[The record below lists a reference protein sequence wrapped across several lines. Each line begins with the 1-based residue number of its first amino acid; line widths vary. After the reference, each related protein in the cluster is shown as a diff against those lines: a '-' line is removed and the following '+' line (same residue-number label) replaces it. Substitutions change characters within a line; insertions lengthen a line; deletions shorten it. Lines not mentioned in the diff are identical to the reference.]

1 MKTRMLLAAF
11 AAASFAFAAPAAAQK
26 TLKYAHFQPAKEDQP
41 KHAAALAFKEHV
53 ERATNGSI
61 KVEIFPAGQFGKDQ
75 PTMEAVKMGT
85 LEMAVAHDGAI
96 ATVYRPAGVL
106 GIPFL
111 YENHEHAW
119 RVYDSDWLKGF
130 SDDMV
135 KKQGIRLL
143 GLADNGVR
151 HFTNSLRPIKS
162 PADMQGMKIRIQPSP
177 VFKILVESLGAS
189 PSAIPW
195 AELPA
200 ALQQKVVDGQENG
213 VTNILAASLYQHQKY
228 VTLDGHV
235 WSVHGYLINERF
247 YQGLTPTERAAV
259 DEGTKKA
266 IAIHRKMTAD
276 QDRNARPHPGETR
289 HAGHRVDAGAGRR
302 VPQALATAGSVLG
315 REGDR
320 QGVRR
325 QPVPGD
331 REDHQTVSDGSQPA
345 REREQAMTRDEI
357 VARLPAQRVLPVLRL
372 SGAQETLDA
381 VGCLHEAGFR
391 VFEITMTTPGAEA
404 LVGRIVRERPDSLV
418 GAGTVVDVPSADACL
433 AQGAAFLVTPY
444 PVRGVAARCRAMQR
458 AALIGAFTPA
468 EVAVALEEGA
478 DFVKVFPAS
487 TGGPAHVAALKSIF
501 PDIRL
506 CPTGGIDHERIAAY
520 LKAGAAMVGAGSR
533 LVDRDALARADRDA
547 VVANARRYLQLGA

>member
-1 MKTRMLLAAF
+1 MKTRMLFAALAA
-11 AAASFAFAAPAAAQK
+11 ATLAFATPASAQK

-61 KVEIFPAGQFGKDQ
+61 KVEIYPAGQFGKDQ
-75 PTMEAVKMGT
+75 PTMEAVKLGT

-96 ATVYRPAGVL
+96 ATVHKPIGVL

-151 HFTNSLRPIKS
+151 HFTNSLRPIRT
-162 PADMQGMKIRIQPSP
+162 PDDMKGMKIRIQPSP

-266 IAIHRKMTAD
+266 IAIHRKMTAE
-276 QDRNARPHPGETR
+276 QDRNAKPILAKLGMEVTELTPAQVGEFR
-289 HAGHRVDAGAGRR
+289 K
-302 VPQALATAGSVLG
+302 L
-315 REGDR
+315 
-320 QGVRR
+320 
-325 QPVPGD
+325 
-331 REDHQTVSDGSQPA
+331 SQP
-345 REREQAMTRDEI
+345 
-357 VARLPAQRVLPVLRL
+357 
-372 SGAQETLDA
+372 
-381 VGCLHEAGFR
+381 
-391 VFEITMTTPGAEA
+391 
-404 LVGRIVRERPDSLV
+404 
-418 GAGTVVDVPSADACL
+418 
-433 AQGAAFLVTPY
+433 
-444 PVRGVAARCRAMQR
+444 PVRAWAEKE
-458 AALIGAFTPA
+458 IGK
-468 EVAVALEEGA
+468 E
-478 DFVKVFPAS
+478 
-487 TGGPAHVAALKSIF
+487 
-501 PDIRL
+501 
-506 CPTGGIDHERIAAY
+506 Y
-520 LKAGAAMVGAGSR
+520 
-533 LVDRDALARADRDA
+533 VDNLFQAIEKTAKP
-547 VVANARRYLQLGA
+547 